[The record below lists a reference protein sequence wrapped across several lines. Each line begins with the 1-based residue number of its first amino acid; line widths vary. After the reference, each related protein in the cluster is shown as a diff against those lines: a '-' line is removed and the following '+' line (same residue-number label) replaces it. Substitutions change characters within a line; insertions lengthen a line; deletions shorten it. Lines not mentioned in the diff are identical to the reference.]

1 MTEEKRNAPELT
13 QEQKELIEDLAKK
26 IEPDSMWY
34 MLLLILI
41 FCGWGDAGESGG
53 GH

>member
-13 QEQKELIEDLAKK
+13 QEQKEIIDDLLTK

-41 FCGWGDAGESGG
+41 FCGWGGADESGE